1 MDRRQWLQQM
11 AALGTGVSGLSA
23 LSAVGATS
31 AHASSCAAPTKLV
44 VGFAAGGG
52 VDTLARATAIPMGQ
66 SLQCTV
72 VVDNRPGAGGAVA
85 ATQVANAS
93 ADGSTLLFAETAL
106 LVSQHAIK
114 NARFNVQQQFH
125 PLARIARVPL
135 VLAAH
140 SSVPARTPRELIDL
154 VKASPGKYS
163 YGSAGVATLHHLG
176 GELLRQSAGL
186 DWTHVA
192 YKGGAPAVQDLV
204 GGQIPFAIAS
214 IPAILPHARA
224 GRVRLIAV
232 MSDQRASILPEVPAM
247 GETIAGFDATPSIFL
262 LAPVKTPR
270 EAQARLEA
278 AAVQALSNAELQ
290 SALTAQGAMPSPM
303 TGAPLKD
310 WLRSE
315 DQRWADIVRKA
326 GVQLD

>member
-1 MDRRQWLQQM
+1 MNRRQWLLHM
-11 AALGTGVSGLSA
+11 AAGSA
-23 LSAVGATS
+23 GMHVLQAQA
-31 AHASSCAAPTKLV
+31 AACAAPTRLV

-52 VDTLARATAIPMGQ
+52 VDALARATAIPMGQ
-66 SLQCTV
+66 ALQCTV
-72 VVDNRPGAGGAVA
+72 VVDNRPGAGGALA
-85 ATQVANAS
+85 ATQAANAA
-93 ADGSTLLFAETAL
+93 ADGTTLLFADTAL
-106 LVSQHAIK
+106 LVGQHAIK
-114 NARFNVQQQFH
+114 NARYNVQQQFA

-140 SSVPARTPRELIDL
+140 TSVPARDPKEFMAL
-154 VKASPGKYS
+154 VKAAPGKYS

-176 GELLRQSAGL
+176 GELLKQSAGL

-232 MSDQRASILPEVPAM
+232 MSDQRSTLLPDVPAM

-262 LAPVKTPR
+262 LAPGKTAR
-270 EAQARLEA
+270 DQQARLEA
-278 AAVQALSNAELQ
+278 AVLQALSNPELHA
-290 SALTAQGAMPSPM
+290 ALAAQGAMPSPLS
-303 TGAPLKD
+303 GAPLKD
-310 WLRSE
+310 WLRRE
-315 DQRWADIVRKA
+315 DTRWAEVVAKA
-326 GVQLD
+326 GISLE